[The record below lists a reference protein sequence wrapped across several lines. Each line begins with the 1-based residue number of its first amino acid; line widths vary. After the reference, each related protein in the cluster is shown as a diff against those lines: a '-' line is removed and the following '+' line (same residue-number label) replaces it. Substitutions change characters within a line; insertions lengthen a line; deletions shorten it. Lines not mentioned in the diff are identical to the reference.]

1 MRFLIAA
8 ALFVIS
14 VFLLLAGLAHR
25 TIWAPATEIRQSVSA
40 EMSSALILI
49 PNSVLKA
56 HPGVPEIQVEATVQ
70 IFIASARETDI
81 TAWIGTSEYL
91 QVTPDAKAKKL
102 NLERIAGPR
111 NSLSPVASDLWRTE
125 RTAQANGSLK
135 LNPALDGAGLLA
147 SDGTN
152 SAPSN
157 FDLVW
162 KQPVNQTLSN
172 LLLISGAVF
181 LLAAIVLNTIAY
193 NIMRRKRGPRRRTPN
208 APKPPRYRAKKKANL
223 APARGR
229 RSSRRNKIALP
240 AAVTVLALLSGCAPT
255 SSQSPSPSSSVSAA
269 EVPPAAVTYQ
279 QIKRILA
286 DVAQVAADADLTSD
300 KKILKFRFAGP
311 ALEQRTAH
319 YLLRTRSAKIAA
331 LPTIAA
337 KPISFSLPSATA
349 SWPRVIMAVSDEPGN
364 ALPQMLVLQQLT
376 PRSPYL
382 LLYNIRL
389 MPGSTLPEMPA
400 TAVGAVPVEPNSLF
414 LKMQPKDIP
423 IAYGDVINKGASS
436 LSSALFDLSKD
447 EFYKQVS
454 ASQQTQVATLKTAN
468 IKFVHSL
475 GNANVVSLASSN
487 AGALVAVYMNDT
499 YTIRPKKRGSAVA
512 VSGQEKLM
520 LGASGSTTGVRS
532 VYGDMLLFYVPA
544 LSDNSQV
551 KLLGATQG
559 LVSVRGL

>member
-8 ALFVIS
+8 ALFMIS
-14 VFLLLAGLAHR
+14 VILLLAGLAQR
-25 TIWAPATEIRQSVSA
+25 TIWAPSLEIRQSVQA
-40 EMSSALILI
+40 DMSSALIVI
-49 PNSVLKA
+49 PNSVLKS
-56 HPGVPEIQVEATVQ
+56 HPGIPQIQVQTTGQ
-70 IFIASARETDI
+70 IFMANARESDI
-81 TAWIGTSEYL
+81 KAWIGDSEYL
-91 QVTPDAKAKKL
+91 LAVSDEKSHKL
-102 NLERIAGPR
+102 SLQRISGLK
-111 NSLSPVASDLWRTE
+111 NSGSPIASDLWRTE
-125 RTAQANGSLK
+125 RTAQDSGDLK

-147 SDGTN
+147 SDGSA
-152 SAPSN
+152 SAPQS

-162 KQPVNQTLSN
+162 RQSVNQYWSN
-172 LLLISGAVF
+172 FFLISGAIL

-193 NIMRRKRGPRRRTPN
+193 NNMRRKRGPRRRTPS
-208 APKPPRYRAKKKANL
+208 APKPPRYRPKKKANL
-223 APARGR
+223 APVKGR
-229 RSSRRNKIALP
+229 RSARRAKIALP
-240 AAVTVLALLSGCAPT
+240 ASIAVLTLLTGCAPAG
-255 SSQSPSPSSSVSAA
+255 SQSPSPSPSVSAA
-269 EVPPAAVTYQ
+269 DIPPAAVTYP

-319 YLLRTRSAKIAA
+319 YVLRTRSTKIEA
-331 LPTIAA
+331 LPKIVA

-349 SWPRVIMAVSDEPGN
+349 GWPRVIMAVTDEPGA
-364 ALPQMLVLQQLT
+364 ALPQMLVLEQQT

-382 LLYNIRL
+382 LWYNIRL

-400 TAVGAVPVEPNSLF
+400 TSVGAVPVEPNSLF
-414 LKMQPKDIP
+414 LKMQPKDVP
-423 IAYGDVINKGASS
+423 VAYGDVINQGASS

-454 ASQQTQVATLKTAN
+454 ASQQAQVANLKTAK

-475 GNANVVSLASSN
+475 GDPNVVSLATSN
-487 AGALVAVYMNDT
+487 AGALVAVYMDDT

-512 VSGQEKLM
+512 VSGQEKIM

-532 VYGDMLLFYVPA
+532 IYGDMLLFYVPA
-544 LSDNSQV
+544 LSDKSQV